1 MNIKRLSI
9 AFVIALAVSALC
21 TWALS
26 RRMGTHAAEKAAEVS
41 YVAAAKPL
49 QAGEVL
55 KAESLKMV
63 NWPADKPLPGGL
75 VKVQDAV
82 GRLML
87 YPIDVDQPLT
97 DRLMSAPGS
106 GLGLSAK
113 IPDGMR
119 AIALRSD
126 EVMGVAGFIFPGSH
140 IDVVATCRPENA
152 TEPVT
157 FTVLQDAEVLAVGQ
171 RAQPDPDGKPATA
184 TVVTLLLN
192 PQDAE
197 RAVMAS
203 TQGSFHFVLRSGSDK
218 DHVAD
223 APVRLSQ
230 LPGGDGIRFPRS
242 TPAAYV
248 PHGTPASSTGIP
260 AAPMTPMAGPP
271 VNESH
276 LRGGIYGK
284 KIVVETVAGDKV
296 TTDTFSGGR

>member
-1 MNIKRLSI
+1 MNLKRLSI
-9 AFVIALAVSALC
+9 AFVIALAVSAIC

-26 RRMGTHAAEKAAEVS
+26 RRMGTHAAAKVADLS

-55 KAESLKMV
+55 KQESLEMV
-63 NWPADKPLPGGL
+63 TWPADKPLQGALLKP
-75 VKVQDAV
+75 QDAI

-87 YPIDVDQPLT
+87 YPTTKDQPLT
-97 DRLMSAPGS
+97 DSLMSAPGS

-119 AIALRSD
+119 AIALHSD

-140 IDVVATCRPENA
+140 IDVMVTARADNSP
-152 TEPVT
+152 EPVT

-184 TVVTLLLN
+184 AVVTLLLT

-203 TQGSFHFVLRSGSDK
+203 SQGSFHFVLRAGSDK
-218 DHVAD
+218 DHVED
-223 APVRLSQ
+223 APIRLSQ
-230 LPGGDGIRFPRS
+230 LAGVNGGRAPRFVAP
-242 TPAAYV
+242 TPAI
-248 PHGTPASSTGIP
+248 GIP
-260 AAPMTPMAGPP
+260 AAPVAP
-271 VNESH
+271 VEPAPVQEGR

>member
-1 MNIKRLSI
+1 MNLKRLSI
-9 AFVIALAVSALC
+9 AFVIALAVSAIC

-26 RRMGTHAAEKAAEVS
+26 RRMGTHASAKVADLS
-41 YVAAAKPL
+41 YVAASKPL

-55 KAESLKMV
+55 KLESLETV
-63 NWPADKPLPGGL
+63 SWPADKPLPGAL
-75 VKVQDAV
+75 LKPQDAV

-87 YPIDVDQPLT
+87 YPVGKDQPLT
-97 DRLMSAPGS
+97 DTLMSAPGS

-119 AIALRSD
+119 AIALHSD

-140 IDVVATCRPENA
+140 IDVVVTARMENA
-152 TEPVT
+152 PEPVT

-184 TVVTLLLN
+184 TVVTLLLT

-203 TQGSFHFVLRSGSDK
+203 TQGSFHFVLRAGSDK
-218 DHVAD
+218 EQVDD
-223 APVRLSQ
+223 APIHLSQ
-230 LPGGDGIRFPRS
+230 LAGGASGMRFPR
-242 TPAAYV
+242 PAAQPAPV
-248 PHGTPASSTGIP
+248 GIPASSVGNP
-260 AAPMTPMAGPP
+260 APP
-271 VNESH
+271 QPVQEGH
-276 LRGGIYGK
+276 LRGGIYGN
-284 KIVVETVAGDKV
+284 KIVVETVAGEKI